1 MEKTDARYGAYIQI
15 LKEELVPAMGCTE
28 PIALAYGAAVAR
40 DILGGMPDRVKVQA
54 SGSIIKNVKS
64 VIVPNTGHLKGIPA
78 AAAAGIVAG
87 DASRELE
94 VIAHVDP
101 DRVGKIREFM
111 ENIPIDVEYVD
122 NNITFDIIVTLWKDG
137 DSALVRIANY
147 HTNIVRKEKNGQV
160 LFDIPVADNCC
171 DLVLNVFAPIVPA
184 EFARVLRAGGVLL
197 IAVPS
202 ERHLLGLKEILYEV
216 PYENEKTETEYE
228 GFDFLERIPLRGTI
242 TLTEPEQI
250 ANLFSMTPY
259 YWKTSQAG
267 SERLRQATRLET
279 EIGFDLLLYRRHQ
292 A

>member
-1 MEKTDARYGAYIQI
+1 MVLFRCPVCRSPLVDYDKHVACVNHHSFDRAAEGYYHLLPSNKMHAKLPGDSKEMVAARRAFLNAGYYQLFSDGINDAAAKAIAGIKSPVILDAGCGEGYYTARLKQALSEQRSDAR
-15 LKEELVPAMGCTE
+15 
-28 PIALAYGAAVAR
+28 IAGFDISKAAVR
-40 DILGGMPDRVKVQA
+40 
-54 SGSIIKNVKS
+54 
-64 VIVPNTGHLKGIPA
+64 A
-78 AAAAGIVAG
+78 AAKRDKEISFAVA
-87 DASRELE
+87 S
-94 VIAHVDP
+94 I
-101 DRVGKIREFM
+101 
-111 ENIPIDVEYVD
+111 
-122 NNITFDIIVTLWKDG
+122 
-137 DSALVRIANY
+137 
-147 HTNIVRKEKNGQV
+147 
-160 LFDIPVADNCC
+160 FDIPVADNCC

-197 IAVPS
+197 IPVPS

>member
-1 MEKTDARYGAYIQI
+1 MVLFRCPVCRSPLVDCGNHVACVNHHSFDRAAEGYYHLLPSNKMHAKLPGDSKEMVAARRAFLNAGYYQLFSDGINDAAAKAIAGIKSPVILDAGCGEGYYTARLKQALSEQRSDAR
-15 LKEELVPAMGCTE
+15 
-28 PIALAYGAAVAR
+28 IAGFDISKAAVR
-40 DILGGMPDRVKVQA
+40 
-54 SGSIIKNVKS
+54 
-64 VIVPNTGHLKGIPA
+64 A
-78 AAAAGIVAG
+78 AAKRDKEISFAVA
-87 DASRELE
+87 S
-94 VIAHVDP
+94 I
-101 DRVGKIREFM
+101 
-111 ENIPIDVEYVD
+111 
-122 NNITFDIIVTLWKDG
+122 
-137 DSALVRIANY
+137 
-147 HTNIVRKEKNGQV
+147 
-160 LFDIPVADNCC
+160 FDIPVADNCC

-184 EFARVLRAGGVLL
+184 VFARVLRAGGVLL